1 MTSAYLQFDAFFKF
15 EMLPKTTSTTG
26 LPGLLMDHSGPIPV
40 ESVAGGFEA
49 QLDLLIL
56 GKVLINQTGTLGWL
70 SDQERTRRVAANPA
84 PQDLYCPSITI
95 SRRHEQEEHRRE
107 VLAVLDAFDTA

>member
-1 MTSAYLQFDAFFKF
+1 MTSAYLQFVAFFLF

-56 GKVLINQTGTLGWL
+56 GKVLINQTGTLG
-70 SDQERTRRVAANPA
+70 DQERTHRVAANPA
-84 PQDLYCPSITI
+84 PQDLYCPFNHDQS
-95 SRRHEQEEHRRE
+95 
-107 VLAVLDAFDTA
+107 LP